1 MKLVILTAAL
11 GLAVTLMAAML
22 APDRMRPYLALVGWR
37 LKLLFWLL
45 AIYTASASCLAL
57 VDSYLLTW
65 LAYYQNWLLLT
76 EALAL
81 ASIYVV
87 MGQRRPAH

>member
-1 MKLVILTAAL
+1 MKLMFLAAVL
-11 GLAVTLMAAML
+11 GLALTLLASLL
-22 APDRMRPYLALVGWR
+22 APDRMHPYLALLGWR
-37 LKLLFWLL
+37 LKLVFWLL

-57 VDSYLLTW
+57 VDSYVLTW
-65 LAYYQNWLLLT
+65 LAQFQNWLLLA

-87 MGQRRPAH
+87 MGQRRPVR